1 MQGSLTSYI
10 VYTYKSMMIP
20 TYLNDLELPQVF
32 SLSSQE
38 VGKYVHE
45 STKDEHIVDSESQKI
60 SGFVSATFGTTEDDA
75 LKYFTIENPTASPY
89 ALLQVDNGL
98 IKSHDVRKCDCAI
111 VNETYIG
118 FIEFKANATSDS
130 DVTIKKNYLKAMEQL
145 KATIETFNKY
155 YELQGRDIKSCR
167 SGVEAF
173 ICFRQGYPKTNS
185 SQINYRVRFKE
196 ENGIPLSFERKKIL

>member
-1 MQGSLTSYI
+1 
-10 VYTYKSMMIP
+10 MIP

-38 VGKYVHE
+38 VGEYVQE
-45 STKDEHIVDSESQKI
+45 SEENEHIVDSESQRI
-60 SGFVSATFGTTEDDA
+60 SGFVSATFGQAEDIA
-75 LKYFTIENPTASPY
+75 QKYFAVENPTAAPF

-98 IKSHDVRKCDCAI
+98 IKSHDVRKCDCMI
-111 VNETYIG
+111 VNEDYIG
-118 FIEFKANATSDS
+118 FIEFKANATSDC
-130 DVTIKKNYLKAMEQL
+130 DVTITKNYQKGMEQL

-155 YELQGRDIKSCR
+155 YERQGKDIKSCR

-173 ICFRQGYPKTNS
+173 ICFRQGYPKTTS

-196 ENGIPLSFERKKIL
+196 ENDIPLSFERKKIL